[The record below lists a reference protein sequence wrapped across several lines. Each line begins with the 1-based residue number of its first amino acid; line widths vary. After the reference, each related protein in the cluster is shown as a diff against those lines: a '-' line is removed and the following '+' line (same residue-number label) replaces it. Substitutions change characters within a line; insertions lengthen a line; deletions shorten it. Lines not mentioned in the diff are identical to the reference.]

1 MPNTRVPLGK
11 SHNYSSYSNDLWH
24 FAVSW
29 KFLGSCFLSPTGPVS
44 TSVLDCF
51 CHASR
56 STCGSSVGSVVPL
69 LIYSTEI
76 VLKSSIST
84 NDIDMKRYDCANES
98 MSDLHNATEA
108 AVSVSSTPLSYI
120 CVSVLT
126 SFLVPGQAQRSV
138 YIKQSVI
145 SRGTLTRPALV
156 DLFPLSSNQW
166 MPDHPLVDLYS
177 SQPQT
182 NVKIPREKSNF
193 SCHSCTV

>member
-1 MPNTRVPLGK
+1 MPNTSVPLGE

-56 STCGSSVGSVVPL
+56 STCGSLVGSVIPL
-69 LIYSTEI
+69 VIYKNSPQ
-76 VLKSSIST
+76 SSIST
-84 NDIDMKRYDCANES
+84 NDINMKKVWIYYEF
-98 MSDLHNATEA
+98 MSDLHNAMEA
-108 AVSVSSTPLSYI
+108 TVSVSSTPLCDI
-120 CVSVLT
+120 CVSVLA

-145 SRGTLTRPALV
+145 SRWTLTRPALV

-166 MPDHPLVDLYS
+166 TPDHPFVDLLS
-177 SQPQT
+177 SQPQI
-182 NVKIPREKSNF
+182 NVNL
-193 SCHSCTV
+193 